1 MIEMSYSVGR
11 KWIET
16 GARLEEQDQKKVENE
31 MGGGKQ
37 IPRIKMLQMK
47 ERS

>member
-1 MIEMSYSVGR
+1 MNRDWRPLG
-11 KWIET
+11 
-16 GARLEEQDQKKVENE
+16 GARPKKVEI
-31 MGGGKQ
+31 GGGKQ

>member
-1 MIEMSYSVGR
+1 MNRDWSPLG
-11 KWIET
+11 
-16 GARLEEQDQKKVENE
+16 GARPKKVENE

>member
-16 GARLEEQDQKKVENE
+16 EARLEEQDQKNWN
-31 MGGGKQ
+31 GGGKQ